1 MPIFEY
7 RCRNCDHL
15 FEELVFSSLTNNE
28 DIICP
33 KCGNNNAEKM
43 ISAFSSGGSAGAG
56 SFAGP
61 SSCGSSGFS

>member
-43 ISAFSSGGSAGAG
+43 ISAFSSAGSSGAG
-56 SFAGP
+56 SFAGS